1 MVNLNI
7 TKINSKYSSGLY
19 LLSTPIGNIEDIT
32 LRALEFIKEC
42 DYIYCENPIISLKL
56 LKHHQ
61 IEKKLFKY
69 FDHSNSD
76 KRNEIIEH
84 IKSGML
90 VGYLSDSGTPTI
102 SDPGFKLVK
111 QCKQQDLNVFAI
123 PGPCSAIAALS
134 CSGLVTDKFHFYGFL
149 PRTSSKRNEEFNK
162 LKNISGSLI
171 FFESPNRVI
180 DFLNDA
186 KIHFSNSDF
195 VIVKEI
201 TKKFEAVQKF
211 NFSSFHES
219 KITFQIK
226 GEFIIIIEN
235 IPQNEFDQ
243 QKLIDFIEISK
254 KELSNKTII
263 NLAKKLFNLPK
274 KDIYKFVLQQDNV
287 DT

>member
-19 LLSTPIGNIEDIT
+19 LLSTPIGNIEDMT
-32 LRALEFIKEC
+32 FRAVEIIKEC
-42 DYIYCENPIISLKL
+42 DYIYCENPVISIKL
-56 LKHHQ
+56 LKHYQ

-76 KRNEIIEH
+76 KRNEIIGH
-84 IKSGML
+84 IKSGSR

-111 QCKQQDLNVFAI
+111 ECRQQDLNVFSI

-134 CSGLVTDKFHFYGFL
+134 CSGLATDKFHFYGFL

-162 LKNISGSLI
+162 LKHISGSLI
-171 FFESPNRVI
+171 FFESPNRII

-186 KIHFSNSDF
+186 KSHFSKSEF

-201 TKKFEAVQKF
+201 TKKFETVQSF
-211 NFSSFHES
+211 NFASFNEEQ
-219 KITFQIK
+219 INFPIK

-235 IPQNEFDQ
+235 IPENEFDQ
-243 QKLIDFIEISK
+243 QKLLDFIEISK

-274 KDIYKFVLQQDNV
+274 KDIYKIVLQQE
-287 DT
+287 